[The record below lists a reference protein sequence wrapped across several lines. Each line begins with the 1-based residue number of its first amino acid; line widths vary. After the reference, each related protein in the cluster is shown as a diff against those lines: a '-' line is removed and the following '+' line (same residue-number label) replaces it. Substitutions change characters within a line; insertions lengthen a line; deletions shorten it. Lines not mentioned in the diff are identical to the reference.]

1 MPRFDH
7 VVTVTSAALLL
18 GLSLSFGATA
28 QTVTLGQYQHPKTE
42 KDLNFNK
49 TFMIGVKDGLIAYNM
64 SSQDKLFCMPGV
76 LPAIT
81 FEQANDLVMH
91 WAHKTSGDADLPLGR
106 ALLFALREAFPCPK

>member
-49 TFMIGVKDGLIAYNM
+49 TFMIGVKDGLIAYTC
-64 SSQDKLFCMPGV
+64 L
-76 LPAIT
+76 
-81 FEQANDLVMH
+81 
-91 WAHKTSGDADLPLGR
+91 HKINYFACREYFLPLPLSKR
-106 ALLFALREAFPCPK
+106 MTL